1 MSRRWFVSRVTVGA
15 ANDAQGL
22 DAGRPLIVPKVKVD
36 GEVGG
41 APADFIATGP
51 QLHLLGPGDVLGF
64 ERTQVIREEPAP
76 GTLDAVAENLACV
89 EFADASLPW
98 LFSPAPAIPKQPPW
112 IVLLVLR
119 EDEGELIEG
128 DPLPVARV
136 PAAALPAPGDIWAW
150 AHAEARVDDGVG
162 PKAAIEADVRSGS
175 QTVISRLICPRRL
188 EAGKGWLACVVPATR
203 AGVEAGFGK
212 EKVPADPYAV
222 PWTGTEPEVRLP
234 VYHSWRFRT
243 GDGGSFEEL
252 ARLVEPI
259 SSKQLAKD
267 TGFGSHAVD
276 VSLPWRSEK
285 LEAEKDPPQ
294 PPPEEVTT
302 VLQGALRIPDAIVPT
317 EKWSNKAK
325 QEAFAKKLEILLNA
339 PGARFGNVG
348 AEVDRDDKAV
358 APPLYGS
365 HFTGEGKVSPSGWPQ
380 QLNLEVR
387 HRLAASVGSRYVER
401 EQEFLMARAWEQL
414 GAVREANRLLA
425 AAELAN
431 ETAVLA
437 QAKHLAPMDPADLTT
452 AADPM
457 RNRMEVGDGEML
469 AQMLTSSAVPA
480 GLASTSFRRLARR
493 GGGLARRVRRV
504 RTRAAAK
511 EMPIERQPPLVSSCM
526 QTTQPPL
533 PDPIACVIAREVPP
547 SGPFGG
553 DPASLPRTA
562 AIANTMTGQQTL
574 LGLNDDATA
583 KTFAPLA
590 LALKGAVGGAF
601 VKSVPSPLAIRLSIR
616 LPLGLGLASLPT
628 QFVGKK
634 IDPGA
639 LADSVRK
646 EMRPLPRQVEWIETK
661 FKTPGQTVDEA
672 AQRPLRPIMEH
683 PRFGMPIAAELLHLW
698 PEWALPGINSFPSNR
713 ATLVETNPAFVE
725 ALMVGLNQE
734 FNRELLW
741 REFPTDQRGSAFTR
755 FWPSEVDNPDVDEI
769 ARWPLSGDLGS
780 HDGTNGKSLL
790 VLLVRAEV
798 LRRFP
803 GTTVLAAKA
812 EEDLLP
818 DEGKGEWKQ
827 PKFLLPVDDQTA
839 LFGFELDPSKAAPE
853 KWLFV
858 LREPMRGT
866 QFGFDTRELELKGW
880 ADLNWDRA
888 PVDERRFVVP
898 RKVGSK
904 PPTPKNVANPD
915 PADIDPTRDKP
926 DPGAW
931 GVDAADIARIA
942 FNRPFQLAVTAEAML
957 KEPA

>member
-15 ANDAQGL
+15 ANEAKKFDG
-22 DAGRPLIVPKVKVD
+22 GRPLLEPSVKVK

-41 APADFIATGP
+41 AKADFTATGP

-64 ERTQVIREEPAP
+64 ERTQLIREEPAP

-98 LFSPAPAIPKQPPW
+98 LFSPPPAIPQQRPW

-136 PAAALPAPGDIWAW
+136 PAAALPAPGDVWAW
-150 AHAEARVDDGVG
+150 AHAEARVEDAVG

-203 AGVEAGFGK
+203 AGVEAGFGG
-212 EKVPADPYAV
+212 EKAPADPYAV
-222 PWTGTEPEVRLP
+222 PWDGTESEVRLP

-243 GDGGSFEEL
+243 GDHGSFEEL

-259 SSKQLAKD
+259 SSRQLAKD

-285 LEAEKDPPQ
+285 REAEKDPPE
-294 PPPEEVTT
+294 PPPAEVTT
-302 VLQGALRIPDAIVPT
+302 VLQGALRIPGAVVPT
-317 EKWSNKAK
+317 EKWSDKAK
-325 QEAFAKKLEILLNA
+325 QEAFAKKLTTLLDA
-339 PGARFGNVG
+339 PGARFENVG

-365 HFTGEGKVSPSGWPQ
+365 HFTGQREVPPTGWPQ

-387 HRLAASVGSRYVER
+387 HRLAASVGARYVER

-437 QAKHLAPMDPADLTT
+437 QAKHLAPMGPADLTT

-469 AQMLTSSAVPA
+469 AQRLASSAVPA

-493 GGGLARRVRRV
+493 GGGLARRVGRV
-504 RTRAAAK
+504 RTKAAAS

-526 QTTQPPL
+526 EATQRPL
-533 PDPIACVIAREVPP
+533 SDPIACVMAREAPP

-553 DPASLPRTA
+553 DPASLPRA
-562 AIANTMTGQQTL
+562 AIVDTMAGQQTL
-574 LGLNDDATA
+574 IGLHDDDATKA
-583 KTFAPLA
+583 FALLA
-590 LALKGAVGGAF
+590 LGVKDAVGAAF
-601 VKSVPSPLAIRLSIR
+601 AKSVPSPLTIRLSSLRPFGIETTT
-616 LPLGLGLASLPT
+616 LPT
-628 QFVGKK
+628 QFEGRKL
-634 IDPGA
+634 DPAA
-639 LADSVRK
+639 LADSVR
-646 EMRPLPRQVEWIETK
+646 EGMRPLAQQVERIGTKIEA
-661 FKTPGQTVDEA
+661 PGLVADEA

-698 PEWALPGINSFPSNR
+698 PEWALPGINGFPSNR
-713 ATLVETNPAFVE
+713 VTLVETNPAFVE

-741 REFPTDQRGSAFTR
+741 RELPTDQRGSAFTR

-780 HDGTNGKSLL
+780 HDETGGKSLL

-803 GTTVLAAKA
+803 GTTVLAAKSKPSK
-812 EEDLLP
+812 LLP
-818 DEGKGEWKQ
+818 HEGEGEWKE
-827 PKFLLPVDDQTA
+827 PKFLLAVDDQTA
-839 LFGFELDPSKAAPE
+839 LFGFELDADKAVTD

-866 QFGFDTRELELKGW
+866 QFGFDTRELELKDW

-888 PVDERRFVVP
+888 PEHRGFVVP
-898 RKVGSK
+898 RIVESK
-904 PPTPKNVANPD
+904 PPIPENVADPD
-915 PADIDPTRDKP
+915 PAVIDPTRDKP

-942 FNRPFQLAVTAEAML
+942 FNRPFQLAVSAEAML
-957 KEPA
+957 KAPA